1 MFIVERKPKS
11 IAAEAYRSLRT
22 NIQYSSFD
30 KKYQTLVVTSAN
42 PGEGK
47 STVSGNLALVLAQ
60 GESKVLLVDCDMRR
74 PSMHKNFRVTNT
86 YGISDLLIGKQKLET
101 VINNVNSNLSIIT
114 AGNIPPNPAEMLA
127 SKAMTAF
134 LEDMKNKYDY
144 IVLDTPPL
152 QAVTDAQI
160 LSTKADGTLVVVRA
174 GVTKK
179 EAVHNAASMLKKV
192 NGHVIGTVLNAA
204 ENKKDKYYYYYGDD
218 TSRVGRHKSKK

>member
-1 MFIVERKPKS
+1 MFIVEKKPKS

-47 STVSGNLALVLAQ
+47 TTVAGNLALVLAQ

-74 PSMHKNFRVTNT
+74 PSMHKRFKITNT
-86 YGISDLLIGKQKLET
+86 YGISDLLVGKQKFEEASYKY
-101 VINNVNSNLSIIT
+101 NDNLTILP
-114 AGNIPPNPAEMLA
+114 GGKIPPNPAEMLA

-134 LEDMKNKYDY
+134 LEEMKKHFDY

-152 QAVTDAQI
+152 QAVSDAQI
-160 LSTKADGTLVVVRA
+160 LSTKVDGSIIVVRA

-179 EAVHNAASMLKKV
+179 DAVNNAVSIIKKV
-192 NGHVIGTVLNAA
+192 NGDIIGTVLNAA
-204 ENKKDKYYYYYGDD
+204 ENKKDKYYYYYGDED
-218 TSRVGRHKSKK
+218 SRTARRLSKH

>member
-1 MFIVERKPKS
+1 MLIVERKPKS

-30 KKYQTLVVTSAN
+30 KKYQTIVVTSAN

-47 STVSGNLALVLAQ
+47 TTVSGNLALVLAQ
-60 GESKVLLVDCDMRR
+60 GESKVLLIDCDMRK
-74 PSMHKNFRVTNT
+74 SSVHKNFRVTNT
-86 YGISDLLIGKQKLET
+86 YGVTDLLVGKQKLET
-101 VINNVNSNLSIIT
+101 VVNKVKENLYVIT
-114 AGNIPPNPAEMLA
+114 AGNVPPNPAEMLA
-127 SKAMTAF
+127 SKAMESF
-134 LEDMKNKYDY
+134 LDEMKKEYDY

-179 EAVHNAASMLKKV
+179 DAVANAVSILKKV
-192 NGHVIGTVLNAA
+192 NSHIIGTVLNAA
-204 ENKKDKYYYYYGDD
+204 ENKKDKYYYYYGDEN
-218 TSRVGRHKSKK
+218 SRTAKRQKKH